1 MSRGLFFA
9 AAATLTVL
17 SSLTA
22 VSAMPA
28 SIGSS
33 LQPGD
38 AAITKV
44 QYYTGY
50 DYGSPLDLPAAVI
63 GGTLGL
69 VTGAFSATTMAG
81 IAAVRL
87 VSLPT
92 PTVWPPAQPIT
103 CLSIRLPGPTRPMK
117 ASRFFAP
124 SFVKSLVS

>member
-1 MSRGLFFA
+1 MSRVLYFA

-22 VSAMPA
+22 ASAMPA

-33 LQPGD
+33 LQPAD

-69 VTGAFSATTMAG
+69 VTGAFNSGYYSQPYPYYGTIDERMAACAANYVSFDPTTG
-81 IAAVRL
+81 TYTTYEGFQVLCPFLR
-87 VSLPT
+87 
-92 PTVWPPAQPIT
+92 
-103 CLSIRLPGPTRPMK
+103 
-117 ASRFFAP
+117 
-124 SFVKSLVS
+124 

>member
-1 MSRGLFFA
+1 MSRVLYFV

-28 SIGSS
+28 SIGAS

-69 VTGAFSATTMAG
+69 VTGAFNSG
-81 IAAVRL
+81 YN
-87 VSLPT
+87 
-92 PTVWPPAQPIT
+92 AQPYPYYGTIEERMDA
-103 CLSIRLPGPTRPMK
+103 CAANYVSFDPTTGTYTTYEGFQVLCPFLRY
-117 ASRFFAP
+117 
-124 SFVKSLVS
+124 

>member
-22 VSAMPA
+22 ASATPA
-28 SIGSS
+28 SIGAS

-44 QYYTGY
+44 QYYSGD

-69 VTGAFSATTMAG
+69 VTGAFSDSTYGYCGGGSSCFPSYADRVAACAANYLSFDPFTGTYTTYEG
-81 IAAVRL
+81 FQVLCPFLR
-87 VSLPT
+87 
-92 PTVWPPAQPIT
+92 
-103 CLSIRLPGPTRPMK
+103 
-117 ASRFFAP
+117 
-124 SFVKSLVS
+124 

>member
-17 SSLTA
+17 SGLTA

-28 SIGSS
+28 SIGAS
-33 LQPGD
+33 LQPND

-44 QYYTGY
+44 QYYQGY

-69 VTGAFSATTMAG
+69 VTGAFSAPTDGWNCGGPSCVPSYADRMAACAANYVSFDPFTGTYTTYEG
-81 IAAVRL
+81 FQVLCPFLR
-87 VSLPT
+87 
-92 PTVWPPAQPIT
+92 
-103 CLSIRLPGPTRPMK
+103 
-117 ASRFFAP
+117 
-124 SFVKSLVS
+124 